1 MSPPNSAPSAPP
13 ARPVTPSEV
22 AQVRA
27 QALADLTQA
36 ADDLTQAA
44 AQHEEFRT
52 TRWLPTP
59 RRRRFPL
66 IAEKDALRAHLD
78 QARAR
83 RDALLTAP
91 LTLVALTPAQREQ
104 ATGLSRQ
111 GRRLIE
117 RAAGVTPVHPHWA
130 THETARP
137 RPRPQ
142 PHPEETLTP

>member
-1 MSPPNSAPSAPP
+1 MSPPNSP
-13 ARPVTPSEV
+13 ARPVTPDEV
-22 AQVRA
+22 AALRA
-27 QALADLTQA
+27 QALRDLTSAADALTQA
-36 ADDLTQAA
+36 ALA
-44 AQHEEFRT
+44 HEEFRS

-66 IAEKDALRAHLD
+66 IAEKDALRAQLD
-78 QARAR
+78 QARTH

-130 THETARP
+130 T
-137 RPRPQ
+137 PQ
-142 PHPEETLTP
+142 PDTQPEETS